1 MKRASLWAWL
11 WMALALLYFFV
22 PLYGTLDFSLR
33 AKKDTVSLL
42 AYERV
47 FKDSQ
52 FLGTTTKLTPEAWE
66 RLSGAAGAVRAALGP
81 VGFSVSPENF
91 VMTFRWFDVAYRFAP
106 GAFVFSS
113 IMGLLTILVSLTL
126 VVPTAYWIHLRLP
139 RLRPIVELITLL
151 PFVIPTIILVF
162 GLLRTYGRPPLLL
175 TATGARTNLLLVAG
189 YVVLSLPY
197 MYRAVDTGLR
207 AIDVRTLTEAAQS
220 LGAGWPTI
228 ILRVI
233 FPNLRVAILSGS
245 LLTFA
250 LVIGEFILASFL
262 ARPAFGPY
270 LVLVGQSKAYE
281 PAALTIISFSLTWFM
296 LGMITVV
303 SSGRLGRMVAAAGRG
318 QFTA

>member
-1 MKRASLWAWL
+1 MKRASFWTWL
-11 WMALALLYFFV
+11 WMVLALLYFFV

-33 AKKDTVSLL
+33 AKKGTLSPL

-47 FKDSQ
+47 LKDSQ
-52 FLGTTTKLTPEAWE
+52 FLGTTTKLTPEAWA
-66 RLSGAAGAVRAALGP
+66 RLSGASGALKVALGP
-81 VGFSVSPENF
+81 VGFSISPDDF
-91 VMTFRWFDVAYRFAP
+91 VITFRWFDVAYRFAP
-106 GAFVFSS
+106 GAFVFSA
-113 IMGLLTILVSLTL
+113 IMGLLTILASLIL

-139 RLRPIVELITLL
+139 RLRPIVELVTLL

-175 TATGARTNLLLVAG
+175 TATAARTNILLVAG
-189 YVVLSLPY
+189 YIVLSLPY

-228 ILRVI
+228 ILRII
-233 FPNLRVAILSGS
+233 FPNLQVAILSGS

-250 LVIGEFILASFL
+250 LVIGELILANFL

-281 PAALTIISFSLTWFM
+281 PAALTIISFALTWVL
-296 LGMITVV
+296 LGIMTFISRGVP
-303 SSGRLGRMVAAAGRG
+303 GQRQVAGAH
-318 QFTA
+318 